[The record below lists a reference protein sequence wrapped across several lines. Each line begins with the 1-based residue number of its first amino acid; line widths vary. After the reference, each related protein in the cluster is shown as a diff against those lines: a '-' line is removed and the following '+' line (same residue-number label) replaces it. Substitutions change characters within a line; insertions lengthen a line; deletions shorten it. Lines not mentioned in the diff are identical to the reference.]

1 MVPTTLAGVRQML
14 RALKNGESVGLLP
27 DQVPPYGM
35 GVMAPFFGRDA
46 YTMTLSVRLVQ
57 QTGAA
62 IWLAWAQRLPWGRGY
77 QVHVQALDVP
87 LPDDVQEA
95 VTVVNR
101 AMEALIKQC
110 PQQYLWGYARY
121 KQPRR
126 AD

>member
-1 MVPTTLAGVRQML
+1 
-14 RALKNGESVGLLP
+14 
-27 DQVPPYGM
+27 VPPYGM

-62 IWLAWAQRLPWGRGY
+62 IWLAWAQRLSWGRGY